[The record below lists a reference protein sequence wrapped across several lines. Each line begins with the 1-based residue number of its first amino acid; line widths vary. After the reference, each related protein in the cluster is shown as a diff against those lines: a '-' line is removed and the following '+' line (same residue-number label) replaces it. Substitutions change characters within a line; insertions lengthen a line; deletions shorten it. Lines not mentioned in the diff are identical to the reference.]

1 MTNNTR
7 SALSAVLLL
16 LAMLVLSCTQD
27 TLTPESKI
35 LQPQDFKLSD
45 ARSIIENRAGNID
58 FPQLLLPILTTKSIG
73 TSFTGN
79 LSPIWDEYHIKKDV
93 NSYIYEIPLLYN
105 LQFKAFL
112 YEVTQDKRIHIHNE
126 NVKLQSNLVIQKFKE
141 SDSVRFF
148 VSTII
153 GNSNSNDNIEE
164 NDNPWLWSGEIRD
177 FEGYQFFTSL
187 NGDLKAAYHYIDGTR
202 KQVKFTVHDPR
213 SSKEKI
219 ERKGFGFL
227 LGNALMTKGYTEC
240 PLCYTRIDGGNE
252 CPICGYLLDETII
265 IEEGYV
271 MCDNCYKPTHLCE
284 CPDCTIC
291 FSDPCICP
299 NPFDGLCPFCF
310 GEYCSGECINM
321 GGGAGNPNPG
331 GNKYIVDV
339 TCIGNGS
346 VSGLEQPSY
355 EPDSWVKIVAKS
367 GPGSVF
373 GGWKNQ
379 TSGAF
384 LSISSTLE
392 LYVDSH
398 KTIIAYFYEENSE
411 CGKLVKKYK
420 SNGNL
425 EALVQELENFM
436 TNNDNLEHAVLRTI
450 DGEYSRILG
459 EEDNVK
465 FTLMKNKNYEY
476 MIHNHPSG
484 TLIPSPEDLYT
495 IYKADSAN
503 IYSGNRCFLIK
514 TDSGMLSIE
523 IEDALLFRTFVEQN
537 IGLDNLRYHFSKSFY
552 RYFLNKPTKEEMKT
566 LPVLDSH

>member
-1 MTNNTR
+1 M
-7 SALSAVLLL
+7 
-16 LAMLVLSCTQD
+16 
-27 TLTPESKI
+27 
-35 LQPQDFKLSD
+35 
-45 ARSIIENRAGNID
+45 
-58 FPQLLLPILTTKSIG
+58 
-73 TSFTGN
+73 
-79 LSPIWDEYHIKKDV
+79 
-93 NSYIYEIPLLYN
+93 
-105 LQFKAFL
+105 
-112 YEVTQDKRIHIHNE
+112 TQDKRIHIHNE

-164 NDNPWLWSGEIRD
+164 NDNPWLWSGERRD

-299 NPFDGLCPFCF
+299 DPFDGLCPFCF

-367 GPGSVF
+367 GPGSIF

-392 LYVDSH
+392 LYVDSD
-398 KTIIAYFYEENSE
+398 KSIIAYFYEENSE

-552 RYFLNKPTKEEMKT
+552 RYILNKPTKEEMKT
-566 LPVLDSH
+566 LPVLELALKFYSSQGLKFAYHIQNELSPGWTYINIANSKVEYLNCI